1 MKWFAALQC
10 AVLLV
15 AVGRAAAAC
24 ECTDYV
30 LFQVTGYPETIESE
44 EAPGASV
51 GISGQFTRF
60 GTLRDGGKK
69 VADEAGQFLDSS
81 IMQVVAERRFGPR
94 FGLQLNVPYIYRSF
108 RRPAG
113 MEVDEGTVS
122 GLGDVALIGSLR
134 IVDRF
139 KGVAG
144 SALTWTVLGGIK
156 LPTGNS
162 DRLKEEEA
170 DMAMT
175 GGPASGIHGHS
186 LALGSGSYDGIAGTS
201 ASARGRRFFT
211 TAAAQYA
218 VRTRGSFGYR
228 YANGLSW
235 SVRQGAVLWRAAE
248 SSISLALNVSG
259 DAKGKDT
266 FRGEKMANSGTVL
279 VYIGPEVSFKWRKT
293 VAADLGADFPVVE
306 NNTGFQAVPDYRL
319 RGMLSWRF

>member
-1 MKWFAALQC
+1 MKRFAALQF
-10 AVLLV
+10 AVLLI
-15 AVGRAAAAC
+15 AVGRAATAC
-24 ECTDYV
+24 ECTEYTLV
-30 LFQVTGYPETIESE
+30 QLSGYPEAFGSGD
-44 EAPGASV
+44 APGMSV
-51 GISGQFTRF
+51 GISEQFTRF

-81 IMQVVAERRFGPR
+81 ITQFVAEHRFGPR
-94 FGLQLNVPYIYRSF
+94 FGLQINVPYIYRSF

-122 GLGDVALIGSLR
+122 GLGDVALIGSFR

-139 KGVAG
+139 EGVAG
-144 SALTWTVLGGIK
+144 SAWTWTVLGGIK

-170 DMAMT
+170 DMAMV

-211 TAAAQYA
+211 TAAAQYV
-218 VRTRGSFGYR
+218 VRTKGSFGYR
-228 YANGLSW
+228 YANGFSW
-235 SVRQGAVLWRAAE
+235 SVKQGAVLWRAAE

-259 DAKGKDT
+259 EAKGKDT
-266 FRGEKMANSGTVL
+266 FRGEKMANSGIVL

-293 VAADLGADFPVVE
+293 AAADLSADFPVVE
-306 NNTGFQAVPDYRL
+306 NNTALQVVPDYRL